1 MNLSGARVLV
11 TGGRGFLGRRVC
23 EQLRAQGVESIR
35 APASSEL
42 DLRVAAACK
51 TAVADIDLVM
61 HLAATVGGIGLNRE
75 KPGELFYDNII
86 MGVQLMEAARQ
97 AQVRKF
103 LTVGTICAYPK
114 FTPVPFREETLWDGY
129 PEETNAPYGIAK
141 KALLVMGEAY
151 RTQYNFN
158 AVYCLPVN
166 LYGPGDNFDP
176 ASSHVIPALI
186 KKVYDAQQLGLS
198 ELVCWGDGSPTRE
211 FLYVDDCA
219 EGLVRA
225 AEALESSEPVNIGAG
240 FEISIR
246 ELVSQIARLMGYEG
260 TIRWDSSKPNGQPR
274 RMLDTGRA
282 RTVLGWEAQTPFEE
296 GLMKTIKW
304 YREHALAV
312 QRPDW

>member
-1 MNLSGARVLV
+1 
-11 TGGRGFLGRRVC
+11 
-23 EQLRAQGVESIR
+23 
-35 APASSEL
+35 
-42 DLRVAAACK
+42 
-51 TAVADIDLVM
+51 
-61 HLAATVGGIGLNRE
+61 
-75 KPGELFYDNII
+75 
-86 MGVQLMEAARQ
+86 
-97 AQVRKF
+97 
-103 LTVGTICAYPK
+103 
-114 FTPVPFREETLWDGY
+114 
-129 PEETNAPYGIAK
+129 
-141 KALLVMGEAY
+141 
-151 RTQYNFN
+151 
-158 AVYCLPVN
+158 